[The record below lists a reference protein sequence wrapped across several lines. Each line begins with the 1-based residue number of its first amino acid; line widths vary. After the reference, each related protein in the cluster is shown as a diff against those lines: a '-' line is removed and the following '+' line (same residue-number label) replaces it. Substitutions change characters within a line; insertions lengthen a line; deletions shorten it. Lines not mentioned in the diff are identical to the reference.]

1 MQDKPGLGE
10 QALDKAVEIGIS
22 SQLDEVENLD
32 VSIKTDPLKLMQGQV
47 EDVKIAGDGLVM
59 QKDLRVTQ
67 LDMHMTGV
75 AINPLSVAFGKIELT
90 KPTDASV
97 RAVLTESDINRAF
110 NSDYVRNQL
119 QSLQVNVNGQP
130 TTISAQKVDFRLPGD
145 RQVALN
151 AVVSLPDNQTQQVA
165 FSASPVVSS
174 DGQTVTLE
182 NVEYGQS
189 EELSP
194 ELTKALVDQTSAILN
209 LSSFDLEGM
218 SLRIKNLQVDAG
230 KLTIQAEAH
239 VEKIPTV

>member
-10 QALDKAVEIGIS
+10 QALDKAVEIGLS
-22 SQLDEVENLD
+22 SQLDEVENID
-32 VSIKTDPLKLMQGQV
+32 VAIKTDPLKLIQGQV
-47 EDVKIAGDGLVM
+47 DDVKIAGDGLVM

-67 LDMHMTGV
+67 LDMHMTSV
-75 AINPLSVAFGKIELT
+75 AIDPLKAALGKIELT

-110 NSDYVRNQL
+110 NCDYVRDKHQN
-119 QSLQVNVNGQP
+119 LQVSVNGQP
-130 TTISAQKVDFRLPGD
+130 TTISAQHIDFRLPGD
-145 RQVALN
+145 RKVALN
-151 AVVSLPDNQTQQVA
+151 ATVSLPNNQTGQVA
-165 FSASPVVSS
+165 FSAVPEVGAN
-174 DGQTVTLE
+174 GQTVTLE
-182 NVEYGQS
+182 NVEYGEG

-194 ELTKALVDQTSAILN
+194 ELTTALIDQTSAILN

-239 VEKIPTV
+239 VEKMPTA